1 MKKKLVA
8 MVLSMAL
15 VASLTACGK
24 KDDNTTN
31 NAGVAA
37 SVTEEIVSGS
47 ETAGSIADEVN
58 SDTISADG
66 YITSIDDY
74 IAELSMMVGSDF
86 TVNCGFNEETG
97 LYPSLDAEGGIIFA
111 VRPDYV
117 DNAVTVGF
125 GGSENEVYFNSVR
138 YKDHDIENCGSL
150 TLDNF
155 MNLSDTCKIL
165 FTTLELNDGCQA
177 IMVEERGQAYSFADG
192 ITYRIYIVKIEKD
205 GSLNL
210 ICDTSLEGS
219 GDEDITEQMRNDF
232 NNALNTSYSQDY
244 FEDMFYEGNMYIEK
258 ENKEVLATI
267 TFKSY
272 PSEFADKGDWDS
284 VNDYNDKIYNLGE
297 GETVYWGEG
306 HLTTN

>member
-1 MKKKLVA
+1 MKKKIVA

-15 VASLTACGK
+15 VASFTACGK
-24 KDDNTTN
+24 SDKEKIEESVNVETNTT
-31 NAGVAA
+31 
-37 SVTEEIVSGS
+37 VSAV
-47 ETAGSIADEVN
+47 ETAEEDN
-58 SDTISADG
+58 DSDTSDNISADG

-138 YKDHDIENCGSL
+138 YKDHDIEDCGSL

-165 FTTLELNDGCQA
+165 FTTL
-177 IMVEERGQAYSFADG
+177 
-192 ITYRIYIVKIEKD
+192 
-205 GSLNL
+205 
-210 ICDTSLEGS
+210 
-219 GDEDITEQMRNDF
+219 
-232 NNALNTSYSQDY
+232 
-244 FEDMFYEGNMYIEK
+244 
-258 ENKEVLATI
+258 
-267 TFKSY
+267 
-272 PSEFADKGDWDS
+272 
-284 VNDYNDKIYNLGE
+284 
-297 GETVYWGEG
+297 
-306 HLTTN
+306 

>member
-1 MKKKLVA
+1 MKKIIVA

-15 VASLTACGK
+15 VASFTACGK
-24 KDDNTTN
+24 SDKEKTEESVNVETNTT
-31 NAGVAA
+31 
-37 SVTEEIVSGS
+37 VSAV
-47 ETAGSIADEVN
+47 ETAEEGNDSDT

-86 TVNCGFNEETG
+86 TVNCGFNEEIG
-97 LYPSLDAEGGIIFA
+97 LYLSLDAEGGIIFA

-117 DNAVTVGF
+117 DNAVTVAF

-138 YKDHDIENCGSL
+138 YKDHDIEDCGSL
-150 TLDNF
+150 TLENF
-155 MNLSDTCKIL
+155 MPLSDNCKIL
-165 FTTLELNDGCQA
+165 FTTLQLNDGCQA

-192 ITYRIYIVKIEKD
+192 IDYRIYIVKIEKD

-258 ENKEVLATI
+258 ENKEAFATI
-267 TFKSY
+267 TFTSY
-272 PSEFADKGDWDS
+272 TSEFADKGDWDS
-284 VNDYNDKIYNLGE
+284 VHDYNDKIYNLGE

-306 HLTTN
+306 HLTTK

>member
-15 VASLTACGK
+15 VASFTACGK

-31 NAGVAA
+31 NASVAT

-58 SDTISADG
+58 SDNISADG

-74 IAELSMMVGSDF
+74 IAELSMLVGSDF
-86 TVNCGFNEETG
+86 TVNCGFYEETG

-138 YKDHDIENCGSL
+138 YKDHDIEDCGSL
-150 TLDNF
+150 TLENL
-155 MNLSDTCKIL
+155 MPLSDNCKIL

-177 IMVEERGQAYSFADG
+177 IMVEERGVAYSFADG
-192 ITYRIYIVKIEKD
+192 IDYRIYIVKIEKD

-232 NNALNTSYSQDY
+232 NNALNTTYSQDY

-272 PSEFADKGDWDS
+272 PSEFADKEDWDS

-297 GETVYWGEG
+297 DETIYWGEG
-306 HLTTN
+306 HLTTK

>member
-15 VASLTACGK
+15 VASFTACGK
-24 KDDNTTN
+24 SDKEKTEESVNVETNTT
-31 NAGVAA
+31 
-37 SVTEEIVSGS
+37 VSAV
-47 ETAGSIADEVN
+47 ETAEEGND
-58 SDTISADG
+58 SDTSDNISADG

-117 DNAVTVGF
+117 DNAVTVAF

-258 ENKEVLATI
+258 ENKEAFATI

-272 PSEFADKGDWDS
+272 PSEFADKEDWDS

-297 GETVYWGEG
+297 DETVYWGEG
-306 HLTTN
+306 HLTTK

>member
-8 MVLSMAL
+8 IVLSMAL

-31 NAGVAA
+31 NEGVAA

-138 YKDHDIENCGSL
+138 YKDHDIEDCGSL
-150 TLDNF
+150 TLENL
-155 MNLSDTCKIL
+155 MPLSDNCKIL

-192 ITYRIYIVKIEKD
+192 IDYRIYIVKIEKD

-258 ENKEVLATI
+258 ENKEAFATI

-272 PSEFADKGDWDS
+272 PSEFADKEDWDS

-297 GETVYWGEG
+297 DETIYWGEG

>member
-1 MKKKLVA
+1 

-15 VASLTACGK
+15 VASFTACGK
-24 KDDNTTN
+24 SDKEKTEESVNVETNTT
-31 NAGVAA
+31 
-37 SVTEEIVSGS
+37 VSAV
-47 ETAGSIADEVN
+47 ETAEEGND
-58 SDTISADG
+58 SDTSDNISADG

-97 LYPSLDAEGGIIFA
+97 LYPSLEAEGGIIFA

-138 YKDHDIENCGSL
+138 YKDHDIEDCGSL
-150 TLDNF
+150 TLENL
-155 MNLSDTCKIL
+155 MPLSDNCKIL

-192 ITYRIYIVKIEKD
+192 IDYRIYIVKIEKD

-258 ENKEVLATI
+258 ENKEAFATI

-272 PSEFADKGDWDS
+272 PSEFADKEDWDS

-297 GETVYWGEG
+297 DETVYWGEG

>member
-15 VASLTACGK
+15 VASFTACGK

-31 NAGVAA
+31 NASVAT

-58 SDTISADG
+58 SDNISADG

-74 IAELSMMVGSDF
+74 IAELPMMVGSDF
-86 TVNCGFNEETG
+86 TVNCGFYEETG
-97 LYPSLDAEGGIIFA
+97 LYASLDAEGGIIFA

-138 YKDHDIENCGSL
+138 YKDHDIEDCGSL
-150 TLDNF
+150 TLENL
-155 MNLSDTCKIL
+155 MPLSDKCKIL

-177 IMVEERGQAYSFADG
+177 IMVEER
-192 ITYRIYIVKIEKD
+192 
-205 GSLNL
+205 
-210 ICDTSLEGS
+210 
-219 GDEDITEQMRNDF
+219 
-232 NNALNTSYSQDY
+232 
-244 FEDMFYEGNMYIEK
+244 
-258 ENKEVLATI
+258 
-267 TFKSY
+267 
-272 PSEFADKGDWDS
+272 
-284 VNDYNDKIYNLGE
+284 
-297 GETVYWGEG
+297 
-306 HLTTN
+306 

>member
-8 MVLSMAL
+8 IVLSMAL

-31 NAGVAA
+31 NEGVAA

-97 LYPSLDAEGGIIFA
+97 LYPSLEAEGGIIFA

-138 YKDHDIENCGSL
+138 YKDHDIEDCGSL

-177 IMVEERGQAYSFADG
+177 IMVEERGLAYSFADG
-192 ITYRIYIVKIEKD
+192 IDYRIYIVKIEKD

-258 ENKEVLATI
+258 ENKEAFATI

-272 PSEFADKGDWDS
+272 PSEFADKEDWDS

-297 GETVYWGEG
+297 DETVYWGEG

>member
-15 VASLTACGK
+15 VASFTACGK

-31 NAGVAA
+31 NADVAA

-58 SDTISADG
+58 SDNISADG

-74 IAELSMMVGSDF
+74 IAELPMMVGSDF
-86 TVNCGFNEETG
+86 TVNCGFYEETG

-138 YKDHDIENCGSL
+138 YKDHDIEDCGSL
-150 TLDNF
+150 TLENL
-155 MNLSDTCKIL
+155 MPLSDNCKIL

-177 IMVEERGQAYSFADG
+177 IMVEERGVAYSFADG
-192 ITYRIYIVKIEKD
+192 IDYRIYIVKIEKD

-232 NNALNTSYSQDY
+232 NTALNTTYSQDY

-272 PSEFADKGDWDS
+272 PSEFADKEDWDS

-297 GETVYWGEG
+297 DETVYWGEG
-306 HLTTN
+306 HLTTK